1 MLYQVFSQYLD
12 RWFFVVACTA
22 ILALADCWFFRKSIA
37 ADNRVRV
44 ASWTIFLIFLF
55 LSGSMVVEHQQRK
68 QLRMSILGIAPTY
81 ATELRHLGHERVRS
95 SRNAEDP
102 EYLEIVQRQKEWLAA
117 NPVLNDIYTMRHDAE
132 RGMIL
137 IVDSETDYDGNGIIA
152 GERELRTE
160 IGEVYHEANSLM
172 HSALKGNVVFDDVPA
187 RDRWGLWISAY
198 APIRDSSGK
207 IDGLVGVDFSAEQWI
222 RTLLYA
228 RSSVLFIGLAV
239 VAGFITYS
247 SVAVVLKRDLAE
259 RSRISEELKE
269 KTAVL
274 EQANIELSQARDT
287 AQQASQAKSEFLAN
301 MSHEIRTPMNGI
313 MGLTELLLN
322 TELRMEQRRNLELIS
337 SSADALMTV
346 LNDILD
352 FSKIEANKMTLDPM
366 PFDLRDMLGD
376 AIKLFGLRAHHKQ
389 IELACQIPNHVPK
402 ILVGDAG
409 RIRQVLINLV
419 GNSLKFTHEG
429 EVVVA
434 VDIQSGQDQ
443 DCLLSFSVKDTGIG
457 IAADKLAK
465 VFEPF
470 CQADNSTT
478 RRYGGTGLGLTI
490 CQRLV
495 DLMGGK
501 LEIQSEEGRGT
512 EIRFSIQCQLP
523 TSEESTS
530 LDVDLVTLANL
541 RILVVDDNQTNRL
554 IMREMLAAW
563 NVQATVIE
571 AGELAVETMV
581 AASDEGK
588 PYDLVLMDVQMP
600 GMDGF
605 ETTQRIRSSPEISK
619 TRVIMLSS
627 CDASAYGEQCK
638 DLQLAAYLTKPI
650 KQSELLE
657 TLMFV
662 LKRSHE
668 TPNGS
673 FDVSAIKKRG
683 LGEGKRRLRV
693 LVAEDNFVNQQLM
706 MRVLQKEGHQVL
718 MASHGEE
725 AVELLQRESVD
736 VILLDVHMPVLDGYE
751 ATKEIRRLE
760 ILSTSGTPVPIIAL
774 TANAMRGDR
783 EKCIEAGM
791 DDYASKPIQ
800 FSQLFATMDRHV
812 PMVSGELPT
821 GGAPSSELEKSS
833 SKREDE
839 RDVVVSTQI
848 EDEQDPRNWKVLD
861 RESLLERIDHDFEL
875 LDTLLEVFNHDLD
888 DRLRGLQSSIED
900 GDLQGARKLAHTI
913 KGTSANLGGERASKA
928 AAILEGCIAN
938 EDRKQ
943 AEQWVPVLTES
954 ARSLAQALA
963 ELARSEHSRALE

>member
-1 MLYQVFSQYLD
+1 MIYQIFANYLD
-12 RWFFVVACTA
+12 RWIFVLACVAVLTF
-22 ILALADCWFFRKSIA
+22 ADWWFFRKAIA
-37 ADNRVRV
+37 ADNRFRV
-44 ASWTIFLIFLF
+44 AAWTIVLIFVF

-68 QLRMSILGIAPTY
+68 QLRMSIVGIAPTY
-81 ATELRHLGHERVRS
+81 ATELRHLGHERIRGKEQMES
-95 SRNAEDP
+95 P
-102 EYLEIVQRQKEWLAA
+102 EYLEIVRRQREWLAA
-117 NPVLNDIYTMRHDAE
+117 NPVLNDIYTMRHHKGH
-132 RGMIL
+132 GMLL
-137 IVDSETDYDGNGIIA
+137 IVDSETDYDGNGKIE
-152 GERELRTE
+152 GDRELRTA
-160 IGEVYHEANSLM
+160 IGEVYHESNALM
-172 HSALKGNVVFDDVPA
+172 YSALSGNVVFDDVPA
-187 RDRWGLWISAY
+187 QDRWGLWISAY
-198 APIRDSSGK
+198 APIFDSQGN

-228 RSSVLFIGLAV
+228 RSAVLLIGLAV

-247 SVAVVLKRDLAE
+247 SVAVVLKQDLAE

-274 EQANIELSQARDT
+274 EQANNELSQARDA

-322 TELRMEQRRNLELIS
+322 TELRMDQRRNLELIS

-352 FSKIEANKMTLDPM
+352 FSKIEANKMTLDPQ

-389 IELACQIPNHVPK
+389 IELACRVPSHVPK
-402 ILVGDAG
+402 IVVGDAG

-419 GNSLKFTHEG
+419 GNSLKFTHQG
-429 EVVVA
+429 EIVVSVEFYPGENGSC
-434 VDIQSGQDQ
+434 Q
-443 DCLLSFSVKDTGIG
+443 LSFSVKDTGIG

-495 DLMGGK
+495 DLMGGR
-501 LEIQSEEGRGT
+501 LEIQSELDRGT

-523 TSEESTS
+523 TTEESSS
-530 LDVDLVTLANL
+530 LDIDLVTLANL

-563 NVQATVIE
+563 NVNATVID
-571 AGELAVETMV
+571 AGELAVESML
-581 AASDEGK
+581 AAMDEGN

-605 ETTQRIRSSPEISK
+605 ETTQRIRSSPKIAN

-662 LKRSHE
+662 LKRSQVSQDGQPAFNANRKE
-668 TPNGS
+668 
-673 FDVSAIKKRG
+673 DVSGIKRS
-683 LGEGKRRLRV
+683 LRV

-718 MASHGEE
+718 MASHGKE
-725 AVELLQRESVD
+725 AVDTLRRECVD
-736 VILLDVHMPVLDGYE
+736 VVLMDVQMPVLDGYE

-760 ILSTSGTPVPIIAL
+760 ILSASGKPVPIIAL

-783 EKCIEAGM
+783 EKCLAAGM

-800 FSQLFATMDRHV
+800 FSQLFATIERHV
-812 PMVSGELPT
+812 PAIRSDLTIGKVIK
-821 GGAPSSELEKSS
+821 PSESNES
-833 SKREDE
+833 
-839 RDVVVSTQI
+839 VVVDQ
-848 EDEQDPRNWKVLD
+848 EDKHLILDQVEGVETARNWEVLD

-875 LDTLLEVFNHDLD
+875 LDTLLEVYDHDLE
-888 DRLRGLQSSIED
+888 DRLQSLQLLIEH
-900 GDLQGARKLAHTI
+900 GDWASAKKLVHTI
-913 KGTSANLGGERASKA
+913 KGVSANLGGVRTSKA
-928 AAILEGCIAN
+928 AATLEEYIVRGDQERAK
-938 EDRKQ
+938 E
-943 AEQWVPVLTES
+943 WLPVFGES
-954 ARSLAQALA
+954 ARSLAEALA
-963 ELARSEHSRALE
+963 SLARSEN